1 MNDKQSHYLNS
12 DYIEYMRMSAK
23 INDRHNEEYRYLC
36 SLIELPNSTME
47 TSILRTSV
55 TEEDNTILLLM

>member
-1 MNDKQSHYLNS
+1 MHDLQSRMQS

-23 INDRHNEEYRYLC
+23 MNERHNEEYRNLC
-36 SLIELPNSTME
+36 SEIELPNSRME

-55 TEEDNTILLLM
+55 TEEDNTILLSI